1 MRTEKWYLNN
11 YVKEELIAAIDT
23 QDISISYSG
32 DYRKSELCQVHNSCE
47 LLFVEEGDAD
57 YFIND
62 EVYHVQKNSVLIIG
76 ATDRHRFKFN
86 SVPYIRYGLTIMPSF
101 LQSLPI
107 INSYM
112 NVFRTQSM
120 KDARNLVDVDEK
132 LFRRMIQILWELRE
146 EEQGKAEIRK
156 DMIYALL
163 LELTILLKRLLHTE
177 QQDTGG
183 TYQIMNEIRNYID
196 FHYWEDLS
204 LTSLS
209 KQFYL
214 QPNTISKNFS
224 KFFGKN
230 INYYINSVRITNA
243 VRILDTREGNI
254 NITELSEM
262 VGYTNINTFH
272 RQFRERMEVS
282 PLQYKKRNEQA
293 MEVLDNRSLFE
304 EGKKEKNGGEEWE
317 KRVF

>member
-1 MRTEKWYLNN
+1 MEGEKWCVNN
-11 YVKEELIAAIDT
+11 YIKEELLKAIDT
-23 QDISISYSG
+23 QNISVSYSG
-32 DYRKSELCQVHNSCE
+32 DFQKSELCQVHNSCE
-47 LLFVEEGDAD
+47 ILFVEEGQAE
-57 YFIND
+57 YHINS
-62 EVYHVQKNSVLIIG
+62 EIYPVQKNTVLIIG

-86 SVPYIRYGLTIMPSF
+86 SLPYVRYGLTVMPAF
-101 LQSLPI
+101 MQSLPI

-112 NVFRTQSM
+112 NIYQTRILT
-120 KDARNLVDVDEK
+120 DIEEE
-132 LFRRMIQILWELRE
+132 LFQRMIRILWELRE
-146 EEQGKAEIRK
+146 EVEGEAEIRT

-196 FHYWEDLS
+196 FHYWEDFS

-224 KFFGKN
+224 KVFGKN